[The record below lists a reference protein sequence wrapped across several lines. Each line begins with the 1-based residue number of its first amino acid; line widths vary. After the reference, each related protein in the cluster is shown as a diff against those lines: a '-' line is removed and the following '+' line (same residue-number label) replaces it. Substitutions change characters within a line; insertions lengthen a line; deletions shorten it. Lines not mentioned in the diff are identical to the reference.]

1 MAASSEHS
9 HRSASPRARRS
20 AVAMFFTVG
29 LLACGA
35 CGGPGGAGGTVPSPH
50 SSQTGSSLRQGQAV
64 AREVLA
70 AIDAYGLHAKEPGWT
85 GQKQKFTDWVDE
97 ADSAEGILRALIVA
111 LKAGGGLHSGL
122 FRQAELTAA
131 PGARPTVTVE
141 GRLAVV
147 SVPADKGFTEKRWRD
162 YATALDEAI
171 QQVRGRVCG
180 WVVDLRPSTGGSV
193 VSGFVGL
200 SSLLPD
206 GPVIAFVDR
215 DGVAGSAYSLA
226 GSTLTVAP
234 SAIVPDIE
242 LPNPPFPRVPPSPKI
257 TQPVVVLQ
265 SISTGSAGEATVV
278 AFKGRPQTR
287 FVGQPTFGASSDN
300 TALVGPFGSIANLTT
315 GVFQDRAG
323 VTYPEG
329 PIPPQTVTA
338 PGEELHAAKAW
349 LQSQRCGPAGRG

>member
-1 MAASSEHS
+1 MREGRAA
-9 HRSASPRARRS
+9 
-20 AVAMFFTVG
+20 
-29 LLACGA
+29 
-35 CGGPGGAGGTVPSPH
+35 
-50 SSQTGSSLRQGQAV
+50 

-70 AIDAYGLHAKEPGWT
+70 VIDAYGLHAKEPGWT
-85 GQKQKFTDWVDE
+85 GQKQKFTDRVDD
-97 ADSAEGILRALIVA
+97 ADSPEEVLRALSLAVRE
-111 LKAGGGLHSGL
+111 GGGPHSRLLRHTDG
-122 FRQAELTAA
+122 TPA

-141 GRLAVV
+141 GQLAVV
-147 SVPADKGFTEKRWRD
+147 SVPADGGTEGRD
-162 YATALDEAI
+162 YATTLDEAI
-171 QQVRGRVCG
+171 QQVRGQVCG
-180 WVVDLRPSTGGSV
+180 WVIDLRPSTGGTGGGV
-193 VSGFVGL
+193 VAGFVGL

-242 LPNPPFPRVPPSPKI
+242 VPDPPFPRVPPSPKI

-265 SISTGSAGEATVV
+265 AWSTGSAGEATVV

-287 FVGQPTFGASSDN
+287 FVGQPTFGLSSGN
-300 TALVGPFGSIANLTT
+300 MALVGPFGSTAVLTV

-338 PGEELHAAKAW
+338 PDEELHAAKAW
-349 LQSQRCGPAGRG
+349 LQTQRCGPAGRG

>member
-1 MAASSEHS
+1 
-9 HRSASPRARRS
+9 
-20 AVAMFFTVG
+20 MFFTVG

-35 CGGPGGAGGTVPSPH
+35 CGGPGGTSGTVPSPH
-50 SSQTGSSLRQGQAV
+50 SSQTGSSLRQGQAA

-70 AIDAYGLHAKEPGWT
+70 VIDAYGLHAKEPGWT

-97 ADSAEGILRALIVA
+97 ADSPEGILRALIVA
-111 LKAGGGLHSGL
+111 LKAGGGRHSGL
-122 FRQAELTAA
+122 VRHSDETPA

-141 GRLAVV
+141 GQIAVV
-147 SVPADKGFTEKRWRD
+147 SAPANGGTEWRD
-162 YATALDEAI
+162 YATTLDEAI

-193 VSGFVGL
+193 VPGFVGL

-215 DGVAGSAYSLA
+215 DGVAGSAISLA
-226 GSTLTVAP
+226 GSTLTAAP
-234 SAIVPDIE
+234 SAILPDIE
-242 LPNPPFPRVPPSPKI
+242 VPIPPFPRVPPSPKI

-265 SISTGSAGEATVV
+265 STSTASAGEATVV
-278 AFKGRPQTR
+278 AFKGRPQTH
-287 FVGQPTFGASSDN
+287 FVGQPTLGASSSN
-300 TALVGPFGSIANLTT
+300 ITLVGPFGSTANLTT

>member
-9 HRSASPRARRS
+9 HRSVSPRAPRS

-29 LLACGA
+29 LLLCAA

-50 SSQTGSSLRQGQAV
+50 ASQTGSSLRQGQAA

-70 AIDAYGLHAKEPGWT
+70 VIDAYGLHAKEPGWT

-97 ADSAEGILRALIVA
+97 ADSAEGILRALNVA
-111 LKAGGGLHSGL
+111 LRAGGGLHSRL
-122 FRQAELTAA
+122 FRQAEWTQA

-141 GRLAVV
+141 GQFAVV
-147 SVPADKGFTEKRWRD
+147 SVPADGDTEKENRD

-171 QQVRGRVCG
+171 QQVRGQVCG
-180 WVVDLRPSTGGSV
+180 WVVDLRPSTGGGV
-193 VSGFVGL
+193 VPGFVGL

-206 GPVIAFVDR
+206 GPVVARVNR
-215 DGVAGSAYSLA
+215 DGVAGSTYSLA

-234 SAIVPDIE
+234 SAIVPDME
-242 LPNPPFPRVPPSPKI
+242 VPYLPFPRVPPSPKI

-287 FVGQPTFGASSDN
+287 FVGQPTFGASSGN
-300 TALVGPFGSIANLTT
+300 TALVGPFGSIANLTV

-323 VTYPEG
+323 VTYPEE
-329 PIPPQTVTA
+329 PIPPQTVAA
-338 PGEELHAAKAW
+338 PGEELPAAKAW
-349 LQSQRCGPAGRG
+349 LQTQRCGAGRG